1 MPDST
6 ILSKKAT
13 QLFKDGFYCSEAI
26 IQVFNEHL
34 DLGLN
39 EMLSGWPPVLAPGWG
54 QQNAAAGRLPER

>member
-26 IQVFNEHL
+26 IQVFNEQL

-39 EMLSGWPPVLAPGWG
+39 ENAIRMATVLAPGWG
-54 QQNAAAGRLPER
+54 QQNAAAGHLPER